1 MVLVPIGPLA
11 FRSRTQEIDI
21 MRVPGIEEAFGQ
33 TEEAHVSVESVQRC
47 DTVSK
52 GIYAGERDH
61 THTTNVLG
69 LKTEETCTEGS
80 LSPSLCRPLS
90 VSGYSCMPVVPHSLT
105 MLFLRQGGINS
116 GDTS

>member
-52 GIYAGERDH
+52 GIYEIGRAH
-61 THTTNVLG
+61 V
-69 LKTEETCTEGS
+69 
-80 LSPSLCRPLS
+80 
-90 VSGYSCMPVVPHSLT
+90 
-105 MLFLRQGGINS
+105 
-116 GDTS
+116 